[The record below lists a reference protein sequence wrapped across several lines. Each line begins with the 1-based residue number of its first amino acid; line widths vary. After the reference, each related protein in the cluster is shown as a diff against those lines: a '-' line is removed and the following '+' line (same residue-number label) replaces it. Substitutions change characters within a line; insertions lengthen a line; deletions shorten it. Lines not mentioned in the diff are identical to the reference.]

1 MRYQYDPAKAAAN
14 VRKHGVWFVYAEGVF
29 NDPLALILEDPDA

>member
-14 VRKHGVWFVYAEGVF
+14 VSKHGVWFADADGVSM
-29 NDPLALILEDPDA
+29 IRWY